1 MSTLV
6 EEIVSAIQSSLVNG
20 AVELQQEL
28 KLEALP
34 VQASGGIV
42 TFTIPKSQKL
52 DGLLSQP
59 NNIRV
64 PASERKNKDGT
75 TVRVRSYKRK
85 TSKPTLAKA
94 VEACEADEANTQ
106 QATDA
111 ISEFIKQR
119 IQQGLGNLKSA
130 SL

>member
-64 PASERKNKDGT
+64 PASERKK
-75 TVRVRSYKRK
+75 
-85 TSKPTLAKA
+85 
-94 VEACEADEANTQ
+94 
-106 QATDA
+106 
-111 ISEFIKQR
+111 
-119 IQQGLGNLKSA
+119 
-130 SL
+130 